1 MTTAWSHL
9 PNAAHIDKI
18 LADVKANPN
27 NWDMPRLSERE
38 NIKDNILFA
47 DAAGWAWYMT
57 HQAIYKLAY
66 GRSYR
71 IVFDAML
78 ALITWDNIS
87 KYLDMP
93 SSQVL
98 EHLILDDKAV
108 LMLPAVLAFEKS
120 KELA

>member
-27 NWDMPRLSERE
+27 NWDMPRLTGRE

-57 HQAIYKLAY
+57 QQTIYKLAY

-93 SSQVL
+93 SSQVF
-98 EHLILDDKAV
+98 EHLILDNKAA

-120 KELA
+120 KELV

>member
-27 NWDMPRLSERE
+27 HWDMPRLLERE

-57 HQAIYKLAY
+57 QQAIYKLAY

-98 EHLILDDKAV
+98 EYLILDNKAV

-120 KELA
+120 KELV